1 MLFNGG
7 CNPILTAALVGLGLY
22 FLLNK
27 SSGSATPLIL
37 GAIAIAALVFLNGGI
52 PGFPPLMR

>member
-1 MLFNGG
+1 MLFTGA
-7 CNPILTAALVGLGLY
+7 CNPLLTAGLIALGLY

-27 SSGSATPLIL
+27 SSGSTTPLLL
-37 GAIAIAALVFLNGGI
+37 GALAIGALIFLNGGI

>member
-7 CNPILTAALVGLGLY
+7 CNPLLTLGLIALGLY

-27 SSGSATPLIL
+27 SSGSAKPLLI
-37 GAIAIAALVFLNGGI
+37 GAIVIGALIFLNGGI